1 MTIKINGTNTTAQ
14 PSITGPDTDTGL
26 VYGDDDVKI
35 VTGGTDRVKVD
46 SDGRLLVGLSSTSVD
61 NNIVCEGNINGQ
73 GYEASIALRR
83 GSTPQQSAGHGLGII
98 SFGVNDNT
106 EWANI
111 SAQTGGAHSA
121 TSTPSQIAIN
131 TVPDGSTTKRTVFYA
146 ESTGA
151 ISMPLQ
157 PIASLSDSRTISL
170 TNVDLTS
177 ANFYDVTHVNIG
189 NHFVASTGRFTAPS
203 AGVYRLYFRASA
215 TSATNVRLRKNGAT
229 INEAY
234 DNGTASGTSVSSE
247 AVVSMN
253 TGDYLHIQVTSL
265 ATIGGVQHK
274 QVTFQ
279 KLS

>member
-14 PSITGPDTDTGL
+14 PSITGTDTDTGL
-26 VYGDDDVKI
+26 VYGTDEVSI
-35 VTGGTDRVKVD
+35 VTGGTERAKFD

-83 GSTPQQSAGHGLGII
+83 GSAPQQAAGHGLGRI

-106 EWANI
+106 EWADI

-121 TSTPSQIAIN
+121 TSTPSEIAIN
-131 TVPDGSTTKRTVFYA
+131 TIPAGSTTKRPVFYA

-157 PIASLSDSRTISL
+157 PIASVSDSRTINL
-170 TNVDLTS
+170 TNVDLS
-177 ANFYDVTHVNIG
+177 SSNFYNVIHVNIG

-203 AGVYRLYFRASA
+203 AGVYRLYFRAS
-215 TSATNVRLRKNGAT
+215 TTTQCNVRLRKNGST
-229 INEAY
+229 LNEAY
-234 DNGTASGTSVSSE
+234 DNSTASGTSVSSE
-247 AVVSMN
+247 AIVSMN
-253 TGDYLHIQVTSL
+253 TGDYLHIQVSTF
-265 ATIGGVQHK
+265 AAIGGDQHK
-274 QVTFQ
+274 QITFQ